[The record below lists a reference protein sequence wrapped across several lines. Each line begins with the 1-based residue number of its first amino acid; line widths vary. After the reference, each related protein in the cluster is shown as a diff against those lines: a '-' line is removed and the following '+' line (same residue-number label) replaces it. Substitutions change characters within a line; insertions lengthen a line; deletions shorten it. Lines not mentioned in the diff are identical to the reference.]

1 MSAQLLWPELEPE
14 AVESGWLVEIPPLTS
29 AQVLEA
35 IARRHPMSG
44 FGGRPGRW
52 VFVREVDEATGT
64 YGGVQRF
71 DAVAVGLVPSVK
83 YARVVYEIKI
93 SRSDWLRELK
103 PITDVAD
110 ATNGYRLSSHVGK
123 RAERILELRDDPKW
137 RVSERRKWD
146 AALAISTEFWYA
158 APPRCILVDELP
170 PEAGLLEVRAWG
182 RHQEFRPRI
191 VRQAPV
197 RATPAPGP
205 AFWAAVLRRAAER

>member
-1 MSAQLLWPELEPE
+1 MSAQLLWPDLEPE
-14 AVESGWLVEIPPLTS
+14 AIESGWLVEVPPLTS
-29 AQVLEA
+29 DQVLEA
-35 IARRHPMSG
+35 VARRHPMTG

-64 YGGVQRF
+64 YSGVQRF

-93 SRSDWLRELK
+93 SRGDWLRELK

-110 ATNGYRLSSHVGK
+110 ASSGYRLSSHVGN
-123 RAERILELRDDPKW
+123 RALRVQGAREDPRY
-137 RVSERRKWD
+137 RVTDRRKWD

-182 RHQEFRPRI
+182 RGREFRARV
-191 VRQAPV
+191 VRPAPV
-197 RATPAPGP
+197 RQTPIPDP
-205 AFWAAVLRRAAER
+205 SFWAAILRRAAER